1 MGYTHYD
8 KVSGETGLA
17 VGVKGSEIV
26 VADSSGNLTHGGTA
40 ITATAAELNQMD
52 GVVSTAAQLNSFH
65 LTVDMTDI
73 SAASS
78 VWVVSPYAATIT
90 KLYSV
95 INGAI
100 TIGDAAITMEIAG
113 TAVTGGGLTI
123 ANVGSAA
130 GTVDS
135 ATPTAA
141 NTVTAGQAIEIITD
155 GGSTDVCRATF
166 TLVMKRT

>member
-40 ITATAAELNQMD
+40 ITATAAELNQMA

-95 INGAI
+95 INGA
-100 TIGDAAITMEIAG
+100 DRKS
-113 TAVTGGGLTI
+113 V
-123 ANVGSAA
+123 V
-130 GTVDS
+130 
-135 ATPTAA
+135 
-141 NTVTAGQAIEIITD
+141 
-155 GGSTDVCRATF
+155 
-166 TLVMKRT
+166 